1 MGMGVIEP
9 WHLIIILVIAL
20 VIFGPGKLGD
30 VGGALGRGIRE
41 FKSSM
46 TSEFGDEKADSKAE
60 ASSSKDEKPAES
72 TAAKKEVSEKAS

>member
-1 MGMGVIEP
+1 MGLGVIEP
-9 WHLIIILVIAL
+9 WHLVLILIIAL

-46 TSEFGDEKADSKAE
+46 TLEEGKENEAEAKKAD
-60 ASSSKDEKPAES
+60 
-72 TAAKKEVSEKAS
+72 TAAIKKEASEKAS

>member
-1 MGMGVIEP
+1 MGVGVIEP
-9 WHLIIILVIAL
+9 WHLVLILIIAL

-46 TSEFGDEKADSKAE
+46 NSEIDEKKDSK
-60 ASSSKDEKPAES
+60 PADS

>member
-9 WHLIIILVIAL
+9 WHLVIILVIAL

-46 TSEFGDEKADSKAE
+46 SSEIDEIKPKEKDAKTTE
-60 ASSSKDEKPAES
+60 ASPV
-72 TAAKKEVSEKAS
+72 KKEVSEKTS